1 MLAATDL
8 RVVLGGRPVLDG
20 VSLTIRPGEVTAV
33 LGPNGAG
40 KSTLLRAFSG
50 LQRPQAGAV
59 SLEDRPLRAC
69 TPRELARRR
78 AVLPQEV
85 QLAFPFRVHEVVM
98 LGRLPHAGTCPGAD
112 HLRAIDAAMRATDT
126 ADLAD
131 RPYPT
136 LSGGERQRVQLARAL
151 AQIWRPGGETAPAR
165 YLLLDEPT
173 NNLDLRHQDDV
184 LTVARRLAAD
194 GVGVLAILHDIN
206 LAAAFADRVCLLKG
220 GRVVAEGPT
229 AAIMAEAPIAETFD
243 VSVTVVRHPAMAV
256 PHIAWTA
263 NRPAGQANPGPA
275 WN

>member
-8 RVVLGGRPVLDG
+8 CVALGGRAVLDR
-20 VSLTIRPGEVTAV
+20 VSLAVRPGAVLAV

-50 LQRPQAGAV
+50 LLRPQAGAV
-59 SLEDRPLRAC
+59 TLDGRPLRSW

-78 AVLPQEV
+78 AVLPQEA

-98 LGRLPHAGTCPGAD
+98 LGRSPHAGACRPSD
-112 HLRAIDAAMRATDT
+112 HLRAIDAAMRATDV
-126 ADLAD
+126 AGLAD

-151 AQIWRPGGETAPAR
+151 AQIWRTEGSPAAGAR

-173 NNLDLRHQDDV
+173 NNLDLRHQDAV
-184 LTVARRLAAD
+184 LTTARRLAAD

-206 LAAAFADRVCLLKG
+206 LAAAFADRICLLKR

-229 AAIMAEAPIAETFD
+229 AAIVAEAPLAETFD
-243 VSVTVVRHPAMAV
+243 VSVTVLRHPALPM
-256 PHIAWTA
+256 PHIAWA
-263 NRPAGQANPGPA
+263 AKRVMPGTEEVHR
-275 WN
+275 